1 MLPILKVN
9 GIIKSF
15 NDGKESEIK
24 VIKGV
29 NFSINRGEKIAI
41 VGDSGSGKS
50 TLINLFGQLLKA
62 DYGEIFVNNKNVN
75 NLSRKEIA
83 QLRNEFFGYIVQD
96 FALVEEDTSYQNV
109 EIPLLYS
116 KIKLSKAERKKKIF
130 QSLEKVGLLDKVN
143 EKVKNLSG
151 GQRQRVAIARAIVNT
166 PDIILADEPT
176 GSLDS
181 NTSKKIISLLDSIVD
196 DGKALILV
204 THNKSLAAHCD
215 KIYLIENGL
224 LKMIK

>member
-1 MLPILKVN
+1 MVPILEVR
-9 GIIKSF
+9 GIKKKF
-15 NDGKESEIK
+15 NDGKESEIQ

-29 NFSINRGEKIAI
+29 DFSINKGEKVAI
-41 VGDSGSGKS
+41 IGASGSGKS

-62 DYGEIFVNNKNVN
+62 DDGEFFVNNKNVS

-83 QLRNEFFGYIVQD
+83 QLRNEFFGYIVQE

-116 KIKLSKAERKKKIF
+116 KKKLSKVDKKKYILK
-130 QSLEKVGLLDKVN
+130 SLEKVGLLDKVN

-176 GSLDS
+176 GSLDA
-181 NTSKKIISLLDSIVD
+181 NTSKKIISLLDSLVC
-196 DGKALILV
+196 DGKSLILV
-204 THNKSLAAHCD
+204 THNKELASSCD

-224 LKMIK
+224 LKIID